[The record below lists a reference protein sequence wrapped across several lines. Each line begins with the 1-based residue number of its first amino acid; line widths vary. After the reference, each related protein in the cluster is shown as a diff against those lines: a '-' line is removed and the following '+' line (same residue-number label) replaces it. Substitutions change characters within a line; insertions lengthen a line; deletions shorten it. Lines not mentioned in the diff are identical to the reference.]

1 MFNQLT
7 SICVL
12 FYLNTDIFCSSSA
25 KLCPSDKYYNPKI
38 LNCTDCLSGYYG
50 SNCSNSCPYPSYG
63 VDCQEECHCQ
73 EKVCDHVFGCSN
85 YELNGKYGVGEKER
99 EKDMLRVFFK

>member
-1 MFNQLT
+1 MF
-7 SICVL
+7 L
-12 FYLNTDIFCSSSA
+12 FL
-25 KLCPSDKYYNPKI
+25 
-38 LNCTDCLSGYYG
+38 DCLSGYYG
-50 SNCSNSCPYPSYG
+50 SNCSNSGRYPSYG